1 MRWSGG
7 ECAPEAGCSHLPA
20 LPPSACASTPQ
31 VHVARAAEYAGSRD
45 FAVTAR
51 DCVFESNV
59 LNVTGAVAAQGSLS
73 VGLKLLGSGEMAH
86 GCSSRLGGVASGHGQ
101 ATPAA
106 CRHATCNL
114 HPNTS
119 PHPSSDQ
126 PTLPHCLLAAAV
138 IQNNSLMAVGA
149 AAVGATGKASIQLSE
164 RTVVAGNNAALWGAL
179 VVGGDGTL
187 DTQLAG
193 GANVTGNTLTEVG

>member
-1 MRWSGG
+1 MQ
-7 ECAPEAGCSHLPA
+7 P
-20 LPPSACASTPQ
+20 
-31 VHVARAAEYAGSRD
+31 
-45 FAVTAR
+45 
-51 DCVFESNV
+51 
-59 LNVTGAVAAQGSLS
+59 
-73 VGLKLLGSGEMAH
+73 
-86 GCSSRLGGVASGHGQ
+86 
-101 ATPAA
+101 
-106 CRHATCNL
+106 ATCNL
-114 HPNTS
+114 HPNTR

-126 PTLPHCLLAAAV
+126 PTLLTACFLTAAV